1 MPVKPIAA
9 PAKPARKAAPAAK
22 SNKAAGKV
30 KTATKASKAAKKTAA
45 AKVAKTAKATP
56 AKAARPK
63 AVAASATADAP
74 AKTAKRPRDVIVHE
88 DLDTL
93 VVDEGDSATREAIEA
108 AKARKAESRRYRT
121 LAGTQ
126 RSAVDRLDDPPPAS
140 GLVLIARVS
149 RAIEHELAQI
159 ETIVGGRH
167 VPRTQRSEA
176 ERRARTLASL
186 ARTLNEVKRL
196 RAEEEKPKAADDD
209 PMPRDLD
216 EFRRE
221 LSRRLAL
228 MEQGPAPL
236 PDGGDE

>member
-22 SNKAAGKV
+22 PNKTAGKAAK
-30 KTATKASKAAKKTAA
+30 ATKASGATKKTTAAKT
-45 AKVAKTAKATP
+45 AKTAKAV
-56 AKAARPK
+56 K
-63 AVAASATADAP
+63 VAP

-88 DLDTL
+88 DLDAL
-93 VVDEGDSATREAIEA
+93 VVDEGDSATRDTIDA
-108 AKARKAESRRYRT
+108 ARARKAQSRRYRT
-121 LAGTQ
+121 PTGTQ

-140 GLVLIARVS
+140 GLLLIARVS

-196 RAEEEKPKAADDD
+196 RAEEEKTKAADDD
-209 PMPRDLD
+209 PVPRDLD

>member
-30 KTATKASKAAKKTAA
+30 KTATKASKAAKQTAA
-45 AKVAKTAKATP
+45 AKVAKTAKAMP

-63 AVAASATADAP
+63 AVAPSAVDAP

>member
-1 MPVKPIAA
+1 MPVKSSATATKRKA
-9 PAKPARKAAPAAK
+9 PVAKKTSVKKTSVKKSPARKASP
-22 SNKAAGKV
+22 
-30 KTATKASKAAKKTAA
+30 KKTAV
-45 AKVAKTAKATP
+45 K
-56 AKAARPK
+56 KAA
-63 AVAASATADAP
+63 AVAAPVADASVKP
-74 AKTAKRPRDVIVHE
+74 AKRPRDGVVHE
-88 DLDTL
+88 DLDAL
-93 VVDEGDSATREAIEA
+93 VVDEGDIATREVIETA
-108 AKARKAESRRYRT
+108 RARKAESRRYRT
-121 LAGTQ
+121 PTGTH

-140 GLVLIARVS
+140 GLALIARVS

-167 VPRTQRSEA
+167 VPRAQRSEA

-209 PMPRDLD
+209 VMPRDLD

-236 PDGGDE
+236 PDGGNE

>member
-9 PAKPARKAAPAAK
+9 PAKPARKAASAAK
-22 SNKAAGKV
+22 PNKTAGKAAK
-30 KTATKASKAAKKTAA
+30 ATKASGATKKTTA
-45 AKVAKTAKATP
+45 AKTAKAV
-56 AKAARPK
+56 K
-63 AVAASATADAP
+63 VAP

-88 DLDTL
+88 DLDAL
-93 VVDEGDSATREAIEA
+93 VIDEGDSATRETIDA
-108 AKARKAESRRYRT
+108 ARARKAQSRRYRT
-121 LAGTQ
+121 PTGTQ

-140 GLVLIARVS
+140 GLLLIARVS

-196 RAEEEKPKAADDD
+196 RAEEEKTKAADDD
-209 PMPRDLD
+209 PVPRDLD

>member
-9 PAKPARKAAPAAK
+9 PAKPARKAASAAK
-22 SNKAAGKV
+22 PNKTAGKAT
-30 KTATKASKAAKKTAA
+30 KATKASRAAKKTTA
-45 AKVAKTAKATP
+45 AKTAKAAR
-56 AKAARPK
+56 AKT
-63 AVAASATADAP
+63 VAASAAAVAP
-74 AKTAKRPRDVIVHE
+74 AKTRRPRDVIVHE
-88 DLDTL
+88 NLDAL
-93 VVDEGDSATREAIEA
+93 VIDEGDSATREAIEA
-108 AKARKAESRRYRT
+108 ARARKAESRRYRT
-121 LAGTQ
+121 PTGTQ

-140 GLVLIARVS
+140 GLLLIARVS

-196 RAEEEKPKAADDD
+196 RAEEEKTKAADDD
-209 PMPRDLD
+209 PVPRDLD

>member
-9 PAKPARKAAPAAK
+9 PAKPARKSASAAK
-22 SNKAAGKV
+22 PNQTAGKAT
-30 KTATKASKAAKKTAA
+30 KATKATKASRAAKKTTA
-45 AKVAKTAKATP
+45 AKTAKAAR
-56 AKAARPK
+56 AKT
-63 AVAASATADAP
+63 VAASAAAVAP
-74 AKTAKRPRDVIVHE
+74 AKTARRPRDVIVHE
-88 DLDTL
+88 DLDAL
-93 VVDEGDSATREAIEA
+93 VIDEGDSATREAIEA
-108 AKARKAESRRYRT
+108 ARARKAESRRYRT
-121 LAGTQ
+121 PTGTQ

-140 GLVLIARVS
+140 GLLLIARVS

-196 RAEEEKPKAADDD
+196 RAEEEKTKAADDD
-209 PMPRDLD
+209 PVPRDLD